1 MKINKE
7 MQKQLMQQIK
17 LNAENKGY
25 KIKSNSLYQ
34 LKGDNFIHSDYLIVE
49 SKKIIFRIYIKKY
62 SYDNIFW
69 DTMNMK
75 DNKKKNDSL
84 RAIGAFK
91 APSILIKKNEYELS
105 ENVVNLANQFIEAVE
120 VASDNFLAN
129 NEINMYVLKYEY
141 GQDNKILKCLAYLD
155 MKQYAQ
161 ANEVARAALG
171 VGDSGRFESEGNSFF
186 EWVLLEKY
194 LKQ

>member
-1 MKINKE
+1 MKN
-7 MQKQLMQQIK
+7 QLMQQIK
-17 LNAENKGY
+17 LNADNKGY
-25 KIKSNSLYQ
+25 KVKSNSLYQ

-69 DTMNMK
+69 DTMHMN

-91 APSILIKKNEYELS
+91 APSILIKKGEYELS
-105 ENVVNLANQFIEAVE
+105 EDVVNLAHQFIEEVE
-120 VASDNFLAN
+120 VASDNFLAS
-129 NEINMYVLKYEY
+129 NEINMYVLNHED

-155 MKQYAQ
+155 MKQYVQ
-161 ANEVARAALG
+161 ANEVARSALE
-171 VGDSGRFESEGNSFF
+171 VGDRGRFENEGNSFF
-186 EWVLLEKY
+186 EWLL
-194 LKQ
+194 

>member
-17 LNAENKGY
+17 LHADNKGY
-25 KIKSNSLYQ
+25 KIRSNSLYK

-69 DTMNMK
+69 DTMHMN
-75 DNKKKNDSL
+75 DNKKKNNSL

-91 APSILIKKNEYELS
+91 SPSILIKKSEYELI
-105 ENVVNLANQFIEAVE
+105 EDVVNLANQFIEEVE
-120 VASDNFLAN
+120 VASANFLAN
-129 NEINMYVLKYEY
+129 NEINMYVLNHEE

-161 ANEVARAALG
+161 ANEVAKEALR
-171 VGDSGRFESEGNSFF
+171 VGDRGRFENEGNGFF
-186 EWVLLEKY
+186 EWLLSEPNC
-194 LKQ
+194 